1 MTISAD
7 ILFTHVNLA
16 TMDPNLAT
24 SYGAIENAAL
34 AIKDGN
40 IIWRGLAND
49 TPKISAKRIH
59 DCQNNWITPGLID
72 CHTHLVFAGDRAQ
85 EFEMRLQGASYED
98 ISRAGGGIVSTVK
111 ATRAASKEEL
121 TGLARQRLEN
131 LKAEGI
137 TTVEVKSGYG
147 LELATEKKMLEVAQ
161 ILSQDDVNVQKTFL
175 GAHALP
181 IEFKGNSDG
190 YIDLVCEDMIPEL
203 AKAGLVDA
211 VDGFCENI
219 GFSSSQIARVFAAA
233 KAHSLPVKLH
243 AEQLSDQGGSILAA
257 AHNAM
262 SVDHLEYLSE
272 DGVKAISKS
281 GTVAV
286 LLPGAF
292 YFLKETKLPPIPK
305 LRENNVPMALA
316 TDCNPGSSP
325 IMSPLLIL
333 NMACTL
339 FGFTPEEA
347 LTGMTLNG
355 AKALRLDD
363 VLGSIEVGKRAN
375 FAIWDIDHPAELSYW
390 LGAAPLSARVFEG
403 KIEPY

>member
-1 MTISAD
+1 MTVSAD
-7 ILFTHVNLA
+7 ILFTNANLA
-16 TMDPNLAT
+16 TMDPSLST

-34 AIKDGN
+34 AIKDGR
-40 IIWRGLAND
+40 IIWRGPTDD
-49 TPKISAKRIH
+49 TPDISAKRIY
-59 DCQNNWITPGLID
+59 DCQSHWITPGLVD
-72 CHTHLVFAGDRAQ
+72 CHTHLVFASDRAQ

-111 ATRAASKEEL
+111 ATRTASKKQL
-121 TGLARQRLEN
+121 TDLARQRLEN

-137 TTVEVKSGYG
+137 TTVEIKSGYG
-147 LELATEKKMLEVAQ
+147 LDLATEKKMLEVAQ
-161 ILSQDDVNVQKTFL
+161 ALSQDGVNVRKTFL

-190 YIDLVCEDMIPEL
+190 YIDLVCEEMIPEL
-203 AKAGLVDA
+203 ANTELVDA

-219 GFSSSQIARVFAAA
+219 GFTRSQIERVFEAA
-233 KAHSLPVKLH
+233 KAHNIPVKLH
-243 AEQLSDQGGSILAA
+243 AEQLSDLGGSVLAA

-272 DGVKAISKS
+272 EGVKAISKT

-292 YFLKETKLPPIPK
+292 YFLKETQLPPISK
-305 LRENNVPMALA
+305 LREYNVPIALA

-325 IMSPLLIL
+325 ITSPLLIL

-339 FGFTPEEA
+339 FGLTPEEA
-347 LTGMTLNG
+347 LLGMTLNG
-355 AKALRLDD
+355 AKALQMDD
-363 VLGSIEVGKRAN
+363 EVGSIEVGKRADL
-375 FAIWDIDHPAELSYW
+375 AIWNIKHPAELSYW
-390 LGAAPLSARVFEG
+390 LGSAPLASRIFNGEMNL
-403 KIEPY
+403 

>member
-1 MTISAD
+1 MTVSAD
-7 ILFTHVNLA
+7 ILFTNANLA
-16 TMDPNLAT
+16 TMDPSAST

-34 AIKDGN
+34 AIKDGK
-40 IIWRGLAND
+40 IIWRGPIDD
-49 TPKISAKRIH
+49 TPDIPAKRIH
-59 DCQNNWITPGLID
+59 DCQNNWITPGLVD

-111 ATRAASKEEL
+111 ATRAASKEL
-121 TGLARQRLEN
+121 LADLARQRLEN

-137 TTVEVKSGYG
+137 TTVEIKSGYG
-147 LELATEKKMLEVAQ
+147 LDLATEKKMLEVTQ
-161 ILSQDDVNVQKTFL
+161 SLSQDNVNVQKTFL

-190 YIDLVCEDMIPEL
+190 YIDLVCEEMIPEL
-203 AKAGLVDA
+203 AKTELVDA

-219 GFSSSQIARVFAAA
+219 GFTRSQIERVFEAA
-233 KAHSLPVKLH
+233 KTHNIPVKLH
-243 AEQLSDQGGSILAA
+243 AEQLSDQGGSVLAA
-257 AHNAM
+257 AYNAM

-272 DGVKAISKS
+272 EGVKAISNS

-292 YFLKETKLPPIPK
+292 YFLKETQLPPILK
-305 LRENNVPMALA
+305 LREHNVPIALA

-325 IMSPLLIL
+325 ITSPLLIL

-339 FGFTPEEA
+339 FGLTPEEA
-347 LTGMTLNG
+347 LRGMTLNG
-355 AKALRLDD
+355 AKALKMDD
-363 VLGSIEVGKRAN
+363 EVGSIEVGKRADL
-375 FAIWDIDHPAELSYW
+375 AIWNIKHPAELSYW
-390 LGAAPLSARVFEG
+390 LGNAPLVSRIFNGEMNL
-403 KIEPY
+403 

>member
-1 MTISAD
+1 MTVSAD
-7 ILFTHVNLA
+7 ILFTNANLA
-16 TMDPNLAT
+16 TMDPSVLT

-34 AIKDGN
+34 AIKDGK
-40 IIWRGLAND
+40 IIWRGPTDD
-49 TPKISAKRIH
+49 TPDISANRIH
-59 DCQNNWITPGLID
+59 DCQNNWITPGLVD

-85 EFEMRLQGASYED
+85 EFEMRLEGTSYED

-111 ATRAASKEEL
+111 ATRAASKEHL
-121 TGLARQRLEN
+121 TDLARQRLEN

-137 TTVEVKSGYG
+137 TTVEIKSGYG
-147 LELATEKKMLEVAQ
+147 LDLATEKKMLEVAQ
-161 ILSQDDVNVQKTFL
+161 ALSQDGVNVRKTFL

-190 YIDLVCEDMIPEL
+190 YIDLVCEEMIPEL
-203 AKAGLVDA
+203 ANTELVDA

-219 GFSSSQIARVFAAA
+219 GFTRSQIERVFEAA
-233 KAHSLPVKLH
+233 KAHNIPVKLH
-243 AEQLSDQGGSILAA
+243 AEQLSDLGGSVLAA

-272 DGVKAISKS
+272 EGVKAISKT

-292 YFLKETKLPPIPK
+292 YFLKETQLPPISK
-305 LRENNVPMALA
+305 LREYNVPIALA

-325 IMSPLLIL
+325 ITSPLLIL

-339 FGFTPEEA
+339 FGLTPEEA
-347 LTGMTLNG
+347 LLGMTLNG
-355 AKALRLDD
+355 AKALQMDD
-363 VLGSIEVGKRAN
+363 EVGSIEVGKRADL
-375 FAIWDIDHPAELSYW
+375 AIWNIKHPAELSYW
-390 LGAAPLSARVFEG
+390 LGSAPLASRIFNGEMNL
-403 KIEPY
+403 